1 MAGIKIVNLPAVGR
15 DLISTDLFELSLVG
29 GSGSRK
35 ITGQEIMNASKLNV
49 GGTPIINGT
58 VGRILFQGASDTLGE
73 SANLFWDNTNGR
85 LGIGTS
91 SPAQS
96 LDILNGSIDLRSS
109 SSPKINIGT
118 GGYPKLSLNNR
129 TAVQEE
135 GSTFMSIG
143 RGYSNIGF
151 YLSNTQ
157 IAAFASTGNLLIN
170 TGTDA
175 GYKLDVNGTG
185 RFKTTDTSVPLDIFH
200 SSSTGLRVRNNA
212 TDNKL
217 NLSALTT
224 YSDISTPDTYL
235 TLNQNGQKVNIG
247 TSTNLGASLGIK
259 GSGATSATTSLLVQN
274 SASTELFRVNNDASS
289 TIGNDNIIGGS
300 LLINGGQGVT
310 SNDVILLNLKATN
323 NLAYGVGTKQWILL
337 GKGGSPVCSGI
348 AGINLGNNQYE
359 SGLLFATSTGG
370 SGLQERMR
378 IFANGNIGINTT
390 TDAGYKL
397 DVNGTARVVTSIL
410 VGGGATTGTVQSGVF
425 RGTFFN
431 DYNNNFTIFEVKSNG
446 YASFYQGLAI
456 GTSSNAVASAQVEIV
471 STTKGFLPPRMT
483 NAQRTAIASPAVG
496 LIVYCTDATE
506 GLWIYKSSGWT
517 FIV

>member
-1 MAGIKIVNLPAVGR
+1 
-15 DLISTDLFELSLVG
+15 
-29 GSGSRK
+29 
-35 ITGQEIMNASKLNV
+35 MNASKLNV

-73 SANLFWDNTNGR
+73 SANLFWDNTNAR

-96 LDILNGSIDLRSS
+96 LDIFSGNIDLRGS

-129 TAVQEE
+129 TAIQEE

-175 GYKLDVNGTG
+175 GFKLDVNGTG
-185 RFKTTDTSVPLDIFH
+185 RFKTTD
-200 SSSTGLRVRNNA
+200 SSTPLNVAHSGAVGIQVEANANGYRLRLASSTTNA
-212 TDNKL
+212 
-217 NLSALTT
+217 S
-224 YSDISTPDTYL
+224 IQTPDSYL
-235 TLNQNGQKVNIG
+235 SINSGGQAVVIG

-397 DVNGTARVVTSIL
+397 DVNGTARVSGNVELPNFSL
-410 VGGGATTGTVQSGVF
+410 VLQAGISGYAGGGNVLLGNNSNIRSMNSSNTGTINLIKLNGSGYVEI
-425 RGTFFN
+425 GG
-431 DYNNNFTIFEVKSNG
+431 NNNSGTIISPLGETVV
-446 YASFYQGLAI
+446 I
-456 GTSSNAVASAQVEIV
+456 GNSTFVNSSMCTIN